1 MSYKLTDNEIIK
13 ALECCKYEYDTKCE
27 LCSYN
32 FYSRTGCR
40 SELRRN
46 ALDLINRLQA
56 DCENYKQVAENQQK
70 VTMDR
75 GFEIKELKA
84 ELDEYAKIKT
94 TIDEFWE
101 ILLTLSLCK
110 RKEKPTL
117 EEFAEA
123 IQEIKAEAYK
133 EFAERLHEELR
144 IYGIKDKFNKSV
156 FLNVVD
162 NAKKELVGEDN
173 G

>member
-1 MSYKLTDNEIIK
+1 MTDKKLTDNEIVK

-27 LCSYN
+27 LCCYN

-56 DCENYKQVAENQQK
+56 ENERLNEIVKTRHKVFETKCEKLENS
-70 VTMDR
+70 
-75 GFEIKELKA
+75 EA
-84 ELDEYAKIKT
+84 ELDEYKKIKK

-101 ILLTLSLCK
+101 ILLTLSLFK

-123 IQEIKAEAYK
+123 IQEIKSEAYK
-133 EFAERLHEELR
+133 EFAERL
-144 IYGIKDKFNKSV
+144 KNKGMAKYKTI
-156 FLNVVD
+156 D
-162 NAKKELVGEDN
+162 NEYLYEFDDIFIDNILKELEEK
-173 G
+173 